1 MNQIG
6 FREIMKSLFMWCRSV
21 NLLVLAVLSLALIPS
36 LHAQE
41 LRIGVVNVERVFREA
56 APAKAATARIEQEFS
71 RREKELQDLAAR
83 LKSRAD
89 DFDKNAHIL
98 AESERLKRQRELSEL
113 DKEFQRKQR
122 EFREDLSQK
131 RNEEIAAMQERV
143 VKVIRQI
150 GESEKYDLILQEAI
164 YVSSRADI
172 TDKVIKSL
180 NAGR

>member
-1 MNQIG
+1 
-6 FREIMKSLFMWCRSV
+6 MKSLFMSWHSAKV
-21 NLLVLAVLSLALIPS
+21 LVLAVLSVLMTPS
-36 LHAQE
+36 LQAQE

-56 APAKAATARIEQEFS
+56 SPAKAATARIEQEFS
-71 RREKELQDLAAR
+71 RREKELQDIAAR
-83 LKSRAD
+83 LKTRAD
-89 DFDKNAHIL
+89 DFDKNAHVL
-98 AESERLKRQRELSEL
+98 PDSERMKRQRELSEL
-113 DKEFQRKQR
+113 DKDFQRKQR

-164 YVSSRADI
+164 YVSTRADI

-180 NAGR
+180 NANR